1 MNDKQ
6 SSLDIR
12 QANLYRKLIEL
23 GPAVAFIWSPEAGW
37 PVHFVSEN
45 IAQLGYKAEDFLSG
59 KIKYNEIIHKQD
71 RERVA
76 SEVEANIKS
85 GSTKFEQRYRIL
97 NASGEVRLIRDWT
110 RFDRDENGNVQ
121 SIEGIIVDI
130 TDLVAADE
138 RARRYLN
145 STNDI
150 YVSVDNNGI
159 LLDANDK
166 AARLVGVSREELIGC
181 NWVETYVAFEYRASI
196 VNALRKATQQMVGSE
211 GTGEIQEAE
220 NEIVS
225 KSGERH
231 RIHWYYSLILDS
243 EGALKYVDSFGAD
256 VSEVREIQKE
266 ADALADSLMENP
278 NPVIRLSS
286 EGDVLFANTSAQE
299 LLMEIAR
306 LDTSQRKSWLLLIDF
321 VASSSGDCSRELQVG
336 DRSYLFMINPNNSE
350 KYYNLYGLDVT
361 GQKDLTSRLQSISEN
376 LPGALFEYSIAANGK
391 DSINYMSPGCE
402 EIWELSAEEIKG
414 DPAPIWEMILPED
427 FDAMRKSVLDSG
439 ENLTQWAHD
448 WRVRPR
454 SGKVKWLR
462 GSGTPVRRADGTISW
477 ITIII
482 DITETKEAEAAVSEA
497 LRKTIY
503 VLSAALEARD
513 PYTAGHEQRVTR
525 IAVQI
530 GKKMKL
536 DPDRL
541 TGLELAAT
549 VHDVGKIKIPAEIL
563 SKPGRLT
570 PAELELIKTHAAAGA
585 ELLKDINFDWPIS
598 TIILQHHERA
608 DGSGY
613 PNGLKGDE
621 ILLEAKIIAV
631 ADTLEAMASHRPY
644 RPGLG
649 IEKAAD
655 EIRQGAGT
663 RYDAEV
669 AAVCLKLLDEGE
681 ISLEEDRETSY

>member
-1 MNDKQ
+1 MSTNQ
-6 SSLDIR
+6 SNLDLH
-12 QANLYRKLIEL
+12 QADLYRKLIEL
-23 GPAVAFIWSPEAGW
+23 GPTIAFIWSPKAGW
-37 PVHFVSEN
+37 PVLYVSEN
-45 IAQLGYKAEDFLSG
+45 VALLGYKAEDFLSG

-71 RERVA
+71 RARVA
-76 SEVEANIKS
+76 SEVEANIES
-85 GSTKFEQRYRIL
+85 GSTRFEQRYRII
-97 NASGEVRLIRDWT
+97 NASGKVRLVRDWT
-110 RFDRDENGNVQ
+110 RLDRDESGAVQ
-121 SIEGIIVDI
+121 SIEGVVVDI
-130 TDLVAADE
+130 TDFTAADE

-145 STNDI
+145 ITNDI
-150 YVSVDNNGI
+150 YVSVDSNGI

-166 AARLVGVSREELIGC
+166 AAQLVGVSREDLLGS
-181 NWVETYVAFEYRASI
+181 NWIETYVAFEYRARI
-196 VNALRKATQQMVGSE
+196 VNALRKAALHVEDSE
-211 GTGEIQEAE
+211 GAGEIQEAE

-225 KSGERH
+225 KSGKRH
-231 RIHWYYSLILDS
+231 RIHWYYSVILDS

-256 VSEVREIQKE
+256 ISEVREIQKA

-299 LLMEIAR
+299 LLTEIAR
-306 LDTSQRKSWLLLIDF
+306 LDTSRRKSWLLLTDF
-321 VASSSGDCSRELQVG
+321 AVSASGSCSRELQVG
-336 DRSYLFMINPNNSE
+336 DRSYLFMINPSDSGD
-350 KYYNLYGLDVT
+350 YYNLYGLDVT

-376 LPGALFEYSIAANGK
+376 LPGALFEYNIATDGK

-414 DPAPIWEMILPED
+414 DPAPIWDMVLPED
-427 FDAMRKSVLDSG
+427 FDAMRESVLDSG
-439 ENLTQWAHD
+439 ENLTQWFHD
-448 WRVRPR
+448 WRIRTG
-454 SGKVKWLR
+454 SGKLKWLR
-462 GSGTPVRRADGTISW
+462 GSGTPVRRADGGTSW
-477 ITIII
+477 ITIVI
-482 DITETKEAEAAVSEA
+482 DITETKEAEAAISEA

-503 VLSAALEARD
+503 VLAAALEARD
-513 PYTAGHEQRVTR
+513 PYTSGHEQRVTR

-530 GKKMKL
+530 GKQMKL

-570 PAELELIKTHAAAGA
+570 PAEFELIKTHAAAGA
-585 ELLKDINFDWPIS
+585 ELLKDIDFDWPIS
-598 TIILQHHERA
+598 TIIRQHHERI

-613 PNGLKGDE
+613 PDGLKGDE

-649 IEKAAD
+649 IERAAD

-663 RYDAEV
+663 RYDEEV
-669 AAVCLKLLDEGE
+669 AAACLKLIDDGE
-681 ISLEEDRETSY
+681 ISLEEDQ